1 VTTMAYG
8 GLIIVCVLVI
18 LDVVPS
24 SNGTAVAD

>member
-24 SNGTAVAD
+24 SNDTAMVE